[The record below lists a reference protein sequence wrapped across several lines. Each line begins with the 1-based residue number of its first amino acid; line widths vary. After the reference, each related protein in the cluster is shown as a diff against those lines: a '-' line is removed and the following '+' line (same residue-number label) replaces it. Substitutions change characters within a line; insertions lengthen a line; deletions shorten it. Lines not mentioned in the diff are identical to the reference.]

1 MIPAEAAHA
10 CKTRA
15 ANVFLLRPSLHF
27 TLKHCKDHHIYAF
40 VYSLKNTHLMS
51 QEFYFRKSIT
61 EVLGVNEKQT
71 ALKFTFTVKVLQLD
85 R

>member
-1 MIPAEAAHA
+1 
-10 CKTRA
+10 
-15 ANVFLLRPSLHF
+15 
-27 TLKHCKDHHIYAF
+27 
-40 VYSLKNTHLMS
+40 MS